1 MDILTNECPKFLTQK
16 TINNSR
22 GEFMFRKFSICLI
35 VLLSILLTGCLKQFY
50 SLKFNADLSGTYAI
64 RTKIDLAQMSGFAYS
79 YMEKMNKKSLQG
91 VNQEQ
96 FKKIF
101 LLRSQQAKLGQEKEN
116 ITKSLPEGVKLVEMK
131 NRIQGETMIIDMK
144 FEFDN
149 VEALV
154 KMNDLD
160 ISAVELA
167 KKYSAQMGGGAGR
180 MPAGGMGGNK
190 GLEFKLDVDAK
201 GDYLIIQQQK
211 SEGQAYPR
219 DQLRMVEGVIPGIS
233 QALEE
238 SFAQLSLTLP
248 KGYKSI
254 KSNAQKVKK
263 VKHYWKKSYLPK
275 EGAKNER
282 VYAKLKKK

>member
-1 MDILTNECPKFLTQK
+1 
-16 TINNSR
+16 
-22 GEFMFRKFSICLI
+22 MFRKFSICLI
-35 VLLSILLTGCLKQFY
+35 VLLSVLLTGCLKQFY
-50 SLKFNADLSGTYAI
+50 SLKFNTDLSGTYAI
-64 RTKIDLAQMSGFAYS
+64 RTKIDLAQISAFAYT
-79 YMEKMNKKSLQG
+79 YFEKADKKSLRGADQA
-91 VNQEQ
+91 Q
-96 FKKIF
+96 FKQF
-101 LLRSQQAKLGQEKEN
+101 FMLRSKQAKLDQEKES
-116 ITKSLPEGVKLVEMK
+116 ITKSLPEGVQLIEMK
-131 NRIQGETMIIDMK
+131 NRVQGETMIVDMK
-144 FEFDN
+144 FKFDN

-160 ISAVELA
+160 ISATELA
-167 KKYSAQMGGGAGR
+167 KKYIAQMGGGAGR
-180 MPAGGMGGNK
+180 IPGGMGGKK
-190 GLEFKLDVDAK
+190 GLEFKLDIETK
-201 GDYLIIQQQK
+201 GDYLILQQQK

-275 EGAKNER
+275 EGTKNEQ

>member
-1 MDILTNECPKFLTQK
+1 
-16 TINNSR
+16 
-22 GEFMFRKFSICLI
+22 MFRKFSICLI
-35 VLLSILLTGCLKQFY
+35 VLLSVLLTGCLKQFY

-64 RTKIDLAQMSGFAYS
+64 RTKIDLAQMSVFAYS
-79 YMEKMNKKSLQG
+79 YMEKMNKQQLQN

-101 LLRSQQAKLGQEKEN
+101 LLRSKQAQLGQEKEN

-131 NRIQGETMIIDMK
+131 SRIQGETMIVDMK

-180 MPAGGMGGNK
+180 IPAGGMGGNK
-190 GLEFKLDVDAK
+190 GLEFKLDIDAK

-211 SEGQAYPR
+211 GEGQPYPR
-219 DQLRMVEGVIPGIS
+219 DQLRMVEGIMPGVT

-238 SFAQLSLTLP
+238 SYAQLSLTLP
-248 KGYKSI
+248 QGYKSI

-275 EGAKNER
+275 EGTKNEQ